1 MILEIVSP
9 EAKLFSGEVTSVTLP
24 GVDGSFQI
32 LNNHAP
38 IVSILEKGTVKIGGQ
53 YLNELEYQQI
63 QDFRI
68 ENLPEGNKANNYGNY
83 TGSMSNHDKVYDNL
97 IDVLTHNAPI
107 TTSSYEGMK
116 TVEIIEK
123 IYRAAKH

>member
-38 IVSILEKGTVKIGGQ
+38 IVSILEKGTVKIAAPSFNFSKEVAGKFTKVNDQ
-53 YLNELEYQQI
+53 TYTLE
-63 QDFRI
+63 I
-68 ENLPEGNKANNYGNY
+68 ESGTIEMKDNK
-83 TGSMSNHDKVYDNL
+83 V
-97 IDVLTHNAPI
+97 IVL
-107 TTSSYEGMK
+107 
-116 TVEIIEK
+116 VD
-123 IYRAAKH
+123 